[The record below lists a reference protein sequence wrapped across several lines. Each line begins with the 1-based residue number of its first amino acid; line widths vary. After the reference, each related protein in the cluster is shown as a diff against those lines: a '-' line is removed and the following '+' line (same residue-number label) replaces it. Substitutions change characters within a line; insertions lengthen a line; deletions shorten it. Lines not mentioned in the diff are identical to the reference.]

1 MSSIPDVRLMEQFR
15 SASAAAA
22 GMAVA
27 LSVTAVS
34 PSACAAPPEKGSVQ
48 DKRMFDHADFIINM
62 KTKGGLSCCN
72 MADGR
77 MGNQYDDLPEK
88 QILNKDGTTKEY
100 RVFVTK
106 KVFCDETR
114 APGNV
119 VTTCDY
125 DSTFPEDK
133 LEKYKLPNGEVI
145 KGRWVT
151 VTLDKILTGEDVIKN
166 CPKQSETCNRPDN
179 NVIWYTSTDYVYC
192 YSPVHNS
199 TRNDETT
206 KFAGTPRNNLSRSKP
221 LLALAN

>member
-1 MSSIPDVRLMEQFR
+1 MSSIPNARLMEQFK
-15 SASAAAA
+15 SASSVAA

-34 PSACAAPPEKGSVQ
+34 PPASAAPPEKDSVQ
-48 DKRMFDHADFIINM
+48 YKRMFDHADFIINM

-88 QILNKDGTTKEY
+88 QILNEDGTTKEY

-125 DSTFPEDK
+125 DSIFQKDK
-133 LEKYKLPNGEVI
+133 LEEYKLPNGEVI
-145 KGRWVT
+145 KGHWVT
-151 VTLDKILTGEDVIKN
+151 VSLDKILTAEEARKN
-166 CPKQSETCNRPDN
+166 CPKESTTCFRPEE
-179 NVIWYTSTDYVYC
+179 NVIWYTMNDHVWC

-206 KFAGTPRNNLSRSKP
+206 KFAETPRNNLSRSQP
-221 LLALAN
+221 LLALAK